1 MTPGT
6 QGDGARCAQ
15 HPEAQGHFTCQRC
28 GNFMCDV
35 CAVGGSETLCPSCR
49 QRTGVGAFPFH
60 RDNFSF
66 DKLWNF
72 SFEAWKKQWVMLGV
86 AVLAL
91 GGIYVAGALVMQ
103 VVIGIGGAGFG
114 SSRGGRPDLGAGFA
128 ILMIVVAVGYLG
140 LLMTMGV
147 GFIGFLRMCSDALLG
162 KQVDFGVLFSQF
174 PKLGR
179 ALGLLVM
186 MLGIVMIPIFV
197 FAATVGV
204 IAAVAIP
211 AVTRGGGDGRE
222 LLAGGMFVLLMFGY
236 VVLILA
242 VMWIS
247 LPFTFAML
255 ELAHTE
261 VGAVECLKRGYAL
274 SKGFRLQIFAYRL
287 LGGLLVSFA
296 MMLCCL
302 PGLPV
307 AGLAYM
313 LESSLYFAV
322 RNGSGLPALEA

>member
-15 HPEAQGHFTCQRC
+15 HPAAQGHFTCQRC
-28 GNFMCDV
+28 GSFMCDV
-35 CAVGGSETLCPSCR
+35 CAVGGSETLCPACR

-72 SFEAWKKQWVMLGV
+72 SFEAWKKQWVLLSV

-91 GGIYVAGALVMQ
+91 GGIYVAGAMVMQ
-103 VVIGIGGAGFG
+103 VVLGIGGAGLT
-114 SSRGGRPDLGAGFA
+114 SRGGQPELGAGFA
-128 ILMIVVAVGYLG
+128 LVMVVVFIGYLG

-147 GFIGFLRMCSDALLG
+147 AFIGFLRMCSDALLG

-186 MLGIVMIPIFV
+186 MMGIVMIPVVV
-197 FAATVGV
+197 FGGVVGV
-204 IAAVAIP
+204 VAAVAIP

-222 LLAGGMFVLLMFGY
+222 LLAGGMFMLLMVGY
-236 VVLILA
+236 GVLVAAI
-242 VMWIS
+242 MWIS
-247 LPFTFAML
+247 LPFTFALL

-261 VGAVECLKRGYAL
+261 VGAVECLRRGYAL
-274 SKGFRLQIFAYRL
+274 SKGYRLQIFAYRL
-287 LGGLLVSFA
+287 LGGLLVSFG

-302 PGLPV
+302 PGLPA

-322 RNGSGLPALEA
+322 RNGSGLPPLDA